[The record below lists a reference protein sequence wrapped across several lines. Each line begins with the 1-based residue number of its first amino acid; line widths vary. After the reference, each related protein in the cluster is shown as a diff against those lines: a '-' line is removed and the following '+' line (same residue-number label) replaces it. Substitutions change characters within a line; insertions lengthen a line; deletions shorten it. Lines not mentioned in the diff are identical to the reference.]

1 MIYDD
6 IPQQD
11 LENFESAIELFRQFN
26 TSAILFEK
34 SETPNG
40 NQFTGYNKSFWSKKK
55 VSSLLI
61 KKLLDYQKPDTN
73 ELYNDEY
80 VEIVSQIKNHE
91 VTLFTNLGLLKEVP
105 KIFSKTMLE
114 ISASD
119 IDSQPDI
126 YSKTQLISILLR
138 KSNDWN
144 DVLKKVGIVD

>member
-26 TSAILFEK
+26 NSATLFEK
-34 SETPNG
+34 RETPIG
-40 NQFTGYNKSFWSKKK
+40 NQFIGYKKSFWSKKQ

-61 KKLLDYQKPDTN
+61 KKLLDYQKPNTN
-73 ELYNDEY
+73 ELYNEEY
-80 VEIVSQIKNHE
+80 VEIVSQINNHE
-91 VTLFTNLGLLKEVP
+91 ATLITNLGLLKEVP
-105 KIFSKTMLE
+105 KTFSKTMLE

-126 YSKTQLISILLR
+126 YSKVQLISILLR

-144 DVLKKVGIVD
+144 AVLKELGVVE